1 MQAEAQG
8 VDPYFIMDQMA
19 VEAGI
24 GADGLLYLPYLMGE
38 RAPHPDPDCRGV
50 FFGLSAIHGR
60 KHLIRAV
67 MEGVA
72 YSQRECVDVFREM
85 GIQIDDMMV
94 CGGGGRSKVWR
105 QMLADLYGCPVSTVN
120 TSEGPALG
128 VAILAGVGA
137 GIYGSV
143 EEGCDAIIRKK

>member
-1 MQAEAQG
+1 
-8 VDPYFIMDQMA
+8 
-19 VEAGI
+19 
-24 GADGLLYLPYLMGE
+24 
-38 RAPHPDPDCRGV
+38 
-50 FFGLSAIHGR
+50 
-60 KHLIRAV
+60 

-85 GIQIDDMMV
+85 GIQIDDMMA
-94 CGGGGRSKVWR
+94 CGGGARSSVWR

-143 EEGCDAIIRKK
+143 EEGCDAIIRKKKTQEPDLENHAAYEGYYTLYKRLYCDLKDDFKTLSALKR